1 MCKFFISQS
10 SEEWQEVLLVEIG
23 PGKIEK
29 EKTMIDFKLTEEQQM
44 LRDMCSKFV
53 EKEIIPVA
61 AEYDKESKFPYDIA
75 KKAKQAGLLHLEIPE
90 EFGGSGLEPLD
101 VAIVVEELGYGCC
114 GISQFVTGNAG
125 ATVPI
130 LISGT
135 QKQKEKHWPELCG
148 GNEPKFA
155 AFCMTE
161 PGAGSDLAGMRTTA
175 VRKGDKYILNG
186 LKHFITNGGVA
197 SLYIVFATMDRSKGN
212 KGISTFIVP
221 RNAGVK
227 IGKEE
232 DKMGQRA
239 GSVTEV
245 IFEDVEI
252 PVENRIGEEGQGFH
266 IMMKTLDSGRS
277 LASSLAVG
285 VARRAFDEA
294 KKYTKERVQFGKPI
308 AANQAIQFQFADMY
322 ADITAG
328 RLLNWY
334 ASWLFSQGK
343 PNRKEAS
350 IAKAFCS
357 DAAMKIT
364 TDALQ
369 MFGGYGYMKEYPM
382 EKLMRDAKLLQ
393 IFEGTN
399 QIQRVIA
406 AREIIGKIG

>member
-1 MCKFFISQS
+1 
-10 SEEWQEVLLVEIG
+10 
-23 PGKIEK
+23 
-29 EKTMIDFKLTEEQQM
+29 MIDFELTEEQRA
-44 LRDMCSKFV
+44 LREMSRKFAMN
-53 EKEIIPVA
+53 EIIPVA
-61 AEYDKESKFPYDIA
+61 AEYDRDAKFPYEIA

-101 VAIVVEELGYGCC
+101 VAIVVEELGYGCA

-125 ATVPI
+125 AAAPM
-130 LISGT
+130 LIAGT
-135 QKQKEKHWPELCG
+135 QKQKEKYWPELCAG
-148 GNEPKFA
+148 EEPKFA

-161 PGAGSDLAGMRTTA
+161 PEAGSDLAGMRTTA
-175 VRKGDKYILNG
+175 VRKGDTYIING

-197 SLYIVFATMDRSKGN
+197 SLYIVFATVDRSKGY
-212 KGISTFIVP
+212 KGITAFIVP
-221 RNAGVK
+221 RDAGVQ
-227 IGKEE
+227 IGKHE

-245 IFEDVEI
+245 IFEDVHI
-252 PVENRIGEEGQGFH
+252 PAENRLGEEGQGFF

-277 LASSLAVG
+277 LASALAIG

-308 AANQAIQFQFADMY
+308 AANQAIQFMFADMY

-334 ASWLFSQGK
+334 ACWLFSHGK

-350 IAKAFCS
+350 VAKYFCS
-357 DAAMKIT
+357 DVAMRIT

-382 EKLMRDAKLLQ
+382 EKLMRDAKLIQ
-393 IFEGTN
+393 IYEGTN
-399 QIQRVIA
+399 QIQRMVASRDIL
-406 AREIIGKIG
+406 GKIA

>member
-1 MCKFFISQS
+1 MCKFLISQS

-343 PNRKEAS
+343 PNRK
-350 IAKAFCS
+350 KPLLRKPFVQ
-357 DAAMKIT
+357 M
-364 TDALQ
+364 LQ
-369 MFGGYGYMKEYPM
+369 
-382 EKLMRDAKLLQ
+382 
-393 IFEGTN
+393 
-399 QIQRVIA
+399 
-406 AREIIGKIG
+406 